1 MKKPE
6 QTGDMYT
13 PLIARGEK
21 EFDAG
26 DLVDTHNFAADQLK
40 DAFVLLRSIEAELS
54 SSVKTAGLDKTRL
67 FEGVFRLIRISL
79 ETIEEHAE
87 VHQKASELHEKE
99 WRGNEQQ

>member
-6 QTGDMYT
+6 QKDVKAH
-13 PLIARGEK
+13 LIARGEK

-54 SSVKTAGLDKTRL
+54 SSVKTAGLDETRL

-79 ETIEEHAE
+79 ETVEEHAE
-87 VHQKASELHEKE
+87 VHQKLSEVHEKE
-99 WRGNEQQ
+99 WRGNGQQ

>member
-6 QTGDMYT
+6 QKDVKAH
-13 PLIARGEK
+13 LIARGEK

-99 WRGNEQQ
+99 